1 MLNLDTILNST
12 VLIVWVIFVV
22 YTITSFVRSLLREG
36 PAMAG
41 LRLIS
46 GRVLFPLM
54 LTISLSLLSASL
66 VFVEPTRV
74 AVVISLISPG
84 GIRPEPLR
92 SGLHFIVPVLESEV
106 IYPISWQTYTM
117 SSSPTD
123 GNRQGNDSI
132 RARTSDG
139 QEVRIDSSI
148 IFRVDPQR
156 VVTLHIDWQSRYI
169 EEYVRPVIRGLL
181 RSEVSQF
188 QAREVNS
195 SARSDLESSLEVR
208 LREEFAVDGLQV
220 DRFLLRDLTFTDE
233 YVRAIEAKQVAL
245 EGQERT
251 DYEAQQVRNLAE
263 GQRDKYAI
271 EAAGRSQQFELE
283 AQGRAKAI
291 LIEAEAQAEALQLI
305 GEALQKNP
313 DLLTYEYIHKLSPN
327 IQVMLVPNN
336 APLILPLP
344 SLNNT
349 IASSDTM
356 TSSVTSSVTGS
367 VTNTVPPLTPPVS
380 LDSVETK

>member
-1 MLNLDTILNST
+1 MLNLDTILNS
-12 VLIVWVIFVV
+12 IVVIMWIIFVV
-22 YTITSFVRSLLREG
+22 YTITAFGRSLLREG

-46 GRVLFPLM
+46 GRILFPLI
-54 LTISLSLLSASL
+54 LTIALSLLSASL

-74 AVVISLISPG
+74 AVVVSLISPG

-92 SGLHFIVPVLESEV
+92 SGLHFIAPVLESEI

-148 IFRVDPQR
+148 IFRIDPQR
-156 VVTLHIDWQSRYI
+156 VVTLHTDWQSRYI

-208 LREEFAVDGLQV
+208 LREEFAVNGLQV
-220 DRFLLRDLTFTDE
+220 DRFLLRDLTFTEE
-233 YVRAIEAKQVAL
+233 YIRAIEAKQVAL

-251 DYEAQQVRNLAE
+251 GYEAQQVRNLAE

-271 EAAGRSQQFELE
+271 EAAGRSQQFEIE

-291 LIEAEAQAEALQLI
+291 LIEAEAQAEALRLI
-305 GEALQKNP
+305 GEALQMNP
-313 DLLTYEYIHKLSPN
+313 DLLTYEYIDKLSPN

-344 SLNNT
+344 ELNKS
-349 IASSDTM
+349 I
-356 TSSVTSSVTGS
+356 TSTDA
-367 VTNTVPPLTPPVS
+367 VTNTVTHTVTNTVTPSTTPVPLN
-380 LDSVETK
+380 SVEIK